1 MPTPEKQ
8 RPYSLFHVCS
18 AWAYAGEDDL
28 SSGYAPEAVLAVW
41 LIRANSTSLGHPSSC
56 SELVVCHRLSATL
69 TTADHGVE
77 HRVKT
82 ALTDH

>member
-41 LIRANSTSLGHPSSC
+41 LIRATSTSLGHPSSC
-56 SELVVCHRLSATL
+56 SELAESRAISPCLAQPSC
-69 TTADHGVE
+69 
-77 HRVKT
+77 
-82 ALTDH
+82 